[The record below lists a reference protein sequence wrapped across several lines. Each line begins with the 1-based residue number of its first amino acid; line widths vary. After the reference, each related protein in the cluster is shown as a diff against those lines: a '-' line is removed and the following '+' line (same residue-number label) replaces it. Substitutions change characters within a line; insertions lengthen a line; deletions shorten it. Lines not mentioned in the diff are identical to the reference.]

1 VTARAVVNVRRRAR
15 FALGWD
21 AGYVAGAPGGP
32 PLPEDLAVAV
42 PEHETTL
49 VSDRAV
55 RGFDGDARCQLLC
68 LEPTRIDPDQR
79 GAAGRRDDASA
90 ALRAAAARD
99 RRPRRVIA
107 C

>member
-1 VTARAVVNVRRRAR
+1 
-15 FALGWD
+15 
-21 AGYVAGAPGGP
+21 
-32 PLPEDLAVAV
+32 VAV

-79 GAAGRRDDASA
+79 GAAGRRETTPQQRFERL
-90 ALRAAAARD
+90 LRETGVLAGLLLADPELRPVYAHCARSPPTPAARCS
-99 RRPRRVIA
+99 PA
-107 C
+107 